1 MAARI
6 SVLPKTV
13 HEKIHFEVNSG
24 HPVAAMIAESAL
36 LKSLVVLTFT
46 YFVFDKRATR
56 VRRAAV
62 ATVHETTRYL
72 ASG

>member
-1 MAARI
+1 M
-6 SVLPKTV
+6 PKTAD
-13 HEKIHFEVNSG
+13 EKIQFEVNSG

-36 LKSLVVLTFT
+36 LKNSVVLTFT
-46 YFVFDKRATR
+46 YFDKRATR